1 MSDRHISLLFFSLMK
16 NRMTDFDQQTYA
28 RMRLEGVKYKLNENG
43 SFLLKGFFLTI
54 LIRMTRAVLISMRK
68 VHSLCLDHHHS

>member
-43 SFLLKGFFLTI
+43 SFLLKGFFFDNFNTNDACCFNIDEKSSFTLP
-54 LIRMTRAVLISMRK
+54 
-68 VHSLCLDHHHS
+68 